1 MATVAQMVGV
11 RGVDGGH
18 HGIRDVP
25 CVGNTRKLLLDP
37 NLVYI
42 ILTD

>member
-18 HGIRDVP
+18 HGIRDVRGQHTEAASGSELGIYHP
-25 CVGNTRKLLLDP
+25 D
-37 NLVYI
+37 
-42 ILTD
+42 